1 MHELFMRRCFEL
13 ARQGTGRVSP
23 NPLVGVVI
31 VKNGKIIGEGFHE
44 RHGGAHA
51 EPNAFKNATED
62 VAGAT
67 LYTNLEPCCHTK
79 KITPPCAP
87 LVIEKKIAHVV
98 ICNLDPNP
106 SVAGQGAEQLK
117 AAGIQVTTGV
127 LEQEGEALNE
137 IFFHRMRSGR
147 PLVHLKSAATLD
159 GKTAL
164 PSGESKWITGPEA
177 REDGHRG
184 RLQHDA
190 VVIGAETLRQ
200 DDPAL
205 TVRLPGFVPERMPFR
220 VVLTRT
226 GLLPK
231 AAQIFNDEFRHR
243 TLVVTDSATKIDVL
257 PPQQVVRLSTLN
269 PFPFDEFYKK
279 LAEHGIHSLWLEGGA
294 TLHSLFL
301 QHKQVD
307 RLTLYLAPKIM
318 GEGRPLFH
326 FLSPHISSLIQLDR
340 QELMA
345 VGHDIKITAH
355 LLGKN
360 VTSPT

>member
-1 MHELFMRRCFEL
+1 MHEHFMRRCFEL

-31 VKNGKIIGEGFHE
+31 VKNGQIIGEGFHE

-62 VAGAT
+62 VTGAT

-79 KITPPCAP
+79 KLTPPCAP
-87 LVIEKKIAHVV
+87 LVIEKRIAHVV

-117 AAGIQVTTGV
+117 AAGVQVTTGV

-137 IFFHRMRSGR
+137 IFFHRMRTGR

-184 RLQHDA
+184 RLQYDA
-190 VVIGAETLRQ
+190 VVIGAETLRK

-205 TVRLPGFVPERMPFR
+205 TIRLPGFTPERMPFR
-220 VVLTRT
+220 VVLT
-226 GLLPK
+226 GSGKLP
-231 AAQIFNDEFRHR
+231 AGAQVFKDDFRHR
-243 TLVVTDSATKIDVL
+243 TLVVTGPDIKIDSL
-257 PPQQVVRLSTLN
+257 PPQQVVRLSTLA
-269 PFPFDEFYKK
+269 PFPFDEFYNK
-279 LAEHGIHSLWLEGGA
+279 LAEHGIYSLWLEGGA
-294 TLHSLFL
+294 ALHSLFL

-318 GEGRPLFH
+318 GEGRALFAH
-326 FLSPHISSLIQLDR
+326 TSTALQDLLLLDR
-340 QELMA
+340 LEVQTMGADL
-345 VGHDIKITAH
+345 KITA
-355 LLGKN
+355 KMN
-360 VTSPT
+360 

>member
-1 MHELFMRRCFEL
+1 MHERFMRRCFEL

-51 EPNAFKNATED
+51 EPNAFRNASED
-62 VAGAT
+62 VTGAT

-79 KITPPCAP
+79 KLTPPCAP

-106 SVAGQGAEQLK
+106 AVAGQGADQLR
-117 AAGIQVTTGV
+117 AAGIEVTTNV

-177 REDGHRG
+177 RSDGHRG
-184 RLQHDA
+184 RLAHDA
-190 VVIGAETLRQ
+190 VVVGAETIRE

-220 VVLTRT
+220 VVLTRS
-226 GLLPK
+226 GVLPRD
-231 AAQIFNDEFRHR
+231 AQVFSDEFRHR
-243 TLVVTDSATKIDVL
+243 TLVVTGPVTKIEVL
-257 PPQQVVRLSTLN
+257 PPQQVVRLSILE
-269 PFPFDEFYKK
+269 PFPFEEFYRK
-279 LAEHGIHSLWLEGGA
+279 LAEHGIHSLFLEGGA
-294 TLHSLFL
+294 KLHSLFL

-307 RLTLYLAPKIM
+307 RLSLYFAPKIM
-318 GEGRPLFH
+318 GVGRAMFSHHSDSMDDLTV
-326 FLSPHISSLIQLDR
+326 LENSEI
-340 QELMA
+340 LML
-345 VGHDIKITAH
+345 GPDIKLTARLSTH
-355 LLGKN
+355 
-360 VTSPT
+360 

>member
-62 VAGAT
+62 VSGAT

-79 KITPPCAP
+79 KLTPPCAP

-106 SVAGQGAEQLK
+106 LVAGSGAAQLK

-127 LEQEGEALNE
+127 LEQEGESLNE
-137 IFFHRMRSGR
+137 IFFHRMRTGR

-164 PSGESKWITGPEA
+164 PNGESKWITGPEA

-184 RLQHDA
+184 RLQYDA
-190 VVIGAETLRQ
+190 VMVGAETLRK

-205 TVRLPGFVPERMPFR
+205 TVRLPGFTPERMPFR
-220 VVLTRT
+220 VILT
-226 GLLPK
+226 GSGKLPMG
-231 AAQIFNDEFRHR
+231 AQVFKDDFRHR
-243 TLVVTDSATKIDVL
+243 TLVVTDSQTKIDML

-269 PFPFDEFYKK
+269 PFPFGEFYKK
-279 LAEHGIHSLWLEGGA
+279 IADFGIHSLWLEGGA
-294 TLHSLFL
+294 ALHSLFL
-301 QHKQVD
+301 QHNQVG
-307 RLTLYLAPKIM
+307 RLTLYLSPKIM
-318 GEGRPLFH
+318 GEGRALFAH
-326 FLSPHISSLIQLDR
+326 TSSGLADLLQLEGLEVQAMGAD
-340 QELMA
+340 L
-345 VGHDIKITAH
+345 KITA
-355 LLGKN
+355 KMETN
-360 VTSPT
+360 RRKP

>member
-13 ARQGTGRVSP
+13 ARLGTGRVSP

-44 RHGGAHA
+44 RHGGPHA
-51 EPNAFKNATED
+51 EPNAFKHATED
-62 VAGAT
+62 VTGAT

-79 KITPPCAP
+79 KLTPPCVP

-106 SVAGQGAEQLK
+106 SVAGQGAKQLE

-137 IFFHRMRSGR
+137 IFFHRMRTGR

-184 RLQHDA
+184 RFKYDA
-190 VVIGAETLRQ
+190 VVIGAETLRS

-205 TVRLPGFVPERMPFR
+205 TVRLPGFTPERMPFR
-220 VVLTRT
+220 VVLTRS
-226 GLLPK
+226 GVLPK
-231 AAQIFNDEFRHR
+231 GAQLFNDAYRHR
-243 TLVVTDSATKIDVL
+243 TLVVTDGQTKIDAL
-257 PPQQVVRLSTLN
+257 PPQQVVRLSSLA

-279 LAEHGIHSLWLEGGA
+279 LADHGVYSLWLEGGA
-294 TLHSLFL
+294 ALHSLFL
-301 QHKQVD
+301 QHQQVD

-318 GEGRPLFH
+318 GEGRSLFAH
-326 FLSPHISSLIQLDR
+326 TSTGLQDLLLFDR
-340 QELMA
+340 IEVQTLG
-345 VGHDIKITAH
+345 VDLKVTA
-355 LLGKN
+355 KMN
-360 VTSPT
+360 

>member
-51 EPNAFKNATED
+51 EPNAFKNASED
-62 VAGAT
+62 VSGAT

-79 KITPPCAP
+79 KLTPPCAP

-106 SVAGQGAEQLK
+106 SVAGQGAKQLE
-117 AAGIQVTTGV
+117 AAGIQITSGV

-137 IFFHRMRSGR
+137 IFFHRMRTGR

-184 RLQHDA
+184 RLKYDA
-190 VVIGAETLRQ
+190 VVIGAETLRK
-200 DDPAL
+200 DNPAL
-205 TVRLPGFVPERMPFR
+205 TVRLPGFTLERMPFR
-220 VVLTRT
+220 VILTRT
-226 GLLPK
+226 GALPK

-243 TLVVTDSATKIDVL
+243 TLVVTDSQTKIDVL
-257 PPQQVVRLSTLN
+257 PPQQVVRLTTLH

-279 LAEHGIHSLWLEGGA
+279 LADHGIHSLWLEGGA
-294 TLHSLFL
+294 ALHSLFL

-318 GEGRPLFH
+318 GEGKALFTH
-326 FLSPHISSLIQLDR
+326 TCATLAEMLTLDNT
-340 QELMA
+340 EIMTLGA
-345 VGHDIKITAH
+345 DIKLTAR
-355 LLGKN
+355 LLAH
-360 VTSPT
+360 

>member
-13 ARQGTGRVSP
+13 ARLGTGRVSP

-62 VAGAT
+62 VTGAT

-79 KITPPCAP
+79 KLTPPCAP
-87 LVIEKKIAHVV
+87 LVIEKKISHVV

-127 LEQEGEALNE
+127 LEQEGEALNQ
-137 IFFHRMRSGR
+137 IFFHRMRTGR

-184 RLQHDA
+184 RLQYDA
-190 VVIGAETLRQ
+190 VMIGAETLRKDNPQ
-200 DDPAL
+200 L
-205 TVRLPGFVPERMPFR
+205 TVRLPGLTPERMPFR
-220 VVLTRT
+220 VVLSRT
-226 GLLPK
+226 GALPK
-231 AAQIFNDEFRHR
+231 DAQIFNDEFRHR
-243 TLVVTDSATKIDVL
+243 TLVVTGPEAKIDVL
-257 PPQQVVRLSTLN
+257 PPQQVIRLSNLDS
-269 PFPFDEFYKK
+269 FPFDEFYKK

-294 TLHSLFL
+294 GLHSLFL
-301 QHKQVD
+301 HHKQVD
-307 RLTLYLAPKIM
+307 RITLYLAPKIM
-318 GEGRPLFH
+318 GEGRPLFTH
-326 FLSPHISSLIQLDR
+326 TTSTLAEMLTL
-340 QELMA
+340 EKTEVLA
-345 VGHDIKITAH
+345 LGADIKLTARLSEH
-355 LLGKN
+355 
-360 VTSPT
+360 

>member
-62 VAGAT
+62 VTGAT

-79 KITPPCAP
+79 KLTPPCAP

-106 SVAGQGAEQLK
+106 SVAGQGAKQLE
-117 AAGIQVTTGV
+117 AAGMQVTVGV
-127 LEQEGEALNE
+127 LEQEGETLNE
-137 IFFHRMRSGR
+137 IFFHRMRRGR

-177 REDGHRG
+177 RTDGHRG
-184 RLQHDA
+184 RLAYDA
-190 VVIGAETLRQ
+190 VVVGAETIRV

-205 TVRLPGFVPERMPFR
+205 TVRLPAFTPERMPFR
-220 VVLTRT
+220 VILTRS
-226 GLLPK
+226 GVLPLE
-231 AAQIFNDEFRHR
+231 AQVFKDEFRHR
-243 TLVVTDSATKIDVL
+243 TLIVTGPVTKIDAL
-257 PPQQVVRLSTLN
+257 PPQQVVRLSTLE
-269 PFPFDEFYKK
+269 PFPFEELYRK
-279 LAEHGIHSLWLEGGA
+279 LADHGIHSLWLEGGA
-294 TLHSLFL
+294 KLHSLFL
-301 QHKQVD
+301 QHKQVN
-307 RLTLYLAPKIM
+307 RLSLYFAPKIM
-318 GEGRPLFH
+318 GNGRSMFAH
-326 FLSPHISSLIQLDR
+326 NCDSMN
-340 QELMA
+340 ELLALENSEILML
-345 VGHDIKITAH
+345 GPDIKLTAR
-355 LLGKN
+355 LLAN
-360 VTSPT
+360 